1 MARAIVLAEG
11 YLGEDSGKT
20 ANGLVL
26 HAVTHDIVAVIDSKK
41 AGKDAGQVVAGKT
54 RNIPVVATF
63 EEALKFKPEVFYI
76 GVATAGGYLPDSFRE
91 AVRKAL
97 KAGLTV
103 YNGLHIFLSE
113 DPEFAPLVAAGKA
126 KVIDVRK
133 PPALKDLRVA
143 DGRIQKLA
151 VPRVLVMGMDCDI
164 GKRLTVLE
172 IVRAAKARG
181 LNFGFV
187 ATGQTGCMLGPDAG
201 TVIDRVP
208 ADFAAGQ
215 VEKMICDVAEGR
227 KPDVIF
233 IYGQSSIQHP
243 SYSGVSLAC
252 LHGAAPTAVVLQVAP
267 DRKERAIFPHMK
279 MGPIKDEI
287 DLIERLGK
295 TEVVACAVNGK
306 GIKDIPAACKR
317 VTKETG
323 LPAIDPISGSPDE
336 LLDVVLAALAKKGFK
351 VAPGKANGGKAN
363 GKAAKTSAKAL
374 VTAR

>member
-11 YLGEDSGKT
+11 YLGEDAGKT

-26 HAVTHDIVAVIDSKK
+26 HAVTHEIVAVIDSKK

-76 GVATAGGYLPDSFRE
+76 GVATAGGFLPDSFRD

-113 DPEFAPLVAAGKA
+113 DAEFAPLVAAGKA

-143 DGRIQKLA
+143 DGRIKDLK
-151 VPRVLVMGMDCDI
+151 VPRVMVMGMDCDI
-164 GKRLTVLE
+164 GKRMTVLE
-172 IVRAAKARG
+172 IVRAARARG
-181 LNFGFV
+181 VNFGFV
-187 ATGQTGCMLGPDAG
+187 ATGQTGCMLAPDAG

-208 ADFAAGQ
+208 ADFASGQ
-215 VEKMICDVAEGR
+215 VEKLVCDVAAAK

-233 IYGQSSIQHP
+233 IYGQASIQHP

-267 DRKERAIFPHMK
+267 GRKERAIFPHMPI
-279 MGPIKDEI
+279 GPIADEI
-287 DLIERLGK
+287 DLIERLGQ
-295 TEVVACAVNGK
+295 TSVIACSVNGR
-306 GIKDIPAACKR
+306 GIKDIPRACKQ

-323 LPAIDPISGSPDE
+323 LPAIDPLSGSADE
-336 LLDVVLAALAKKGFK
+336 LLDVILAALVKQGFK
-351 VAPGKANGGKAN
+351 VPAKPAKKAQLV
-363 GKAAKTSAKAL
+363 SA
-374 VTAR
+374 